1 MFATAATTLAAFFAF
16 LFGTMPEMGRFGT
29 LMMIGISF
37 SLFFTIIGLPA
48 MLVAEEKLVAFYKNN
63 KRYFGVKNA

>member
-1 MFATAATTLAAFFAF
+1 MFATAATTLVAFFAF

-29 LMMIGISF
+29 LMMIGISY